1 MLRALSS
8 SAGRSLRAALQL
20 RLLQQLPPPLPA
32 PCQLSAAGHSLR
44 QLSVGA
50 AAGPPALRTGAEQ
63 EAPSAPSSSS
73 SSSSSSSAA
82 AGSEDSAAAA
92 SSSPAPPSSPTA
104 AAAAAWAAL
113 GLPSHLKG
121 KLDKVIGSSALPT
134 AVQLAALEPLCRHL
148 SRPLPDAVLHS
159 ETGTGKTLSYLL
171 PVLARLD
178 ASALPTAR
186 LRAVIMTPT
195 RELAHQVS
203 EVAAA
208 LGAAGKHKDPERALR
223 VLKVVGEV
231 SAQTLFELKER
242 PPHVLVGTPA
252 TLARLLPAHVNTG
265 ELQVLV
271 LDEADELL
279 RSHTSA
285 AVLEVCSVALKHK
298 GRPGVLCVSATS
310 SFSLQKFVRESL
322 RKHSGGAGGG
332 AMVVVDTTG
341 GALAVPGT
349 LTHLMLRYH
358 KASSMYNSF
367 TRVLAALRPPAVL
380 SFHNSALSMEA
391 LEGHLKD
398 KHIRCCVMGNA
409 YANAVK
415 AASLDAIRKG
425 KSQVLLSTEMAAR
438 GLDIPRL
445 SHVINFDP
453 PSSLR
458 EYVHRAGRAGR
469 LSSLTPGRAGT
480 VLTLVGSEVEAAA
493 LVDMCGELG
502 VALSELSITAG
513 MPSTL
518 PILAPAKDL
527 AAHRKSSSLA
537 ASRIRTPSARQPSA
551 AVAGPAAL
559 ASASALASSSA

>member
-1 MLRALSS
+1 
-8 SAGRSLRAALQL
+8 
-20 RLLQQLPPPLPA
+20 
-32 PCQLSAAGHSLR
+32 
-44 QLSVGA
+44 
-50 AAGPPALRTGAEQ
+50 
-63 EAPSAPSSSS
+63 
-73 SSSSSSSAA
+73 
-82 AGSEDSAAAA
+82 
-92 SSSPAPPSSPTA
+92 
-104 AAAAAWAAL
+104 
-113 GLPSHLKG
+113 
-121 KLDKVIGSSALPT
+121 
-134 AVQLAALEPLCRHL
+134 
-148 SRPLPDAVLHS
+148 
-159 ETGTGKTLSYLL
+159 
-171 PVLARLD
+171 
-178 ASALPTAR
+178 
-186 LRAVIMTPT
+186 
-195 RELAHQVS
+195 
-203 EVAAA
+203 
-208 LGAAGKHKDPERALR
+208 
-223 VLKVVGEV
+223 
-231 SAQTLFELKER
+231 
-242 PPHVLVGTPA
+242 
-252 TLARLLPAHVNTG
+252 
-265 ELQVLV
+265 
-271 LDEADELL
+271 
-279 RSHTSA
+279 
-285 AVLEVCSVALKHK
+285 
-298 GRPGVLCVSATS
+298 
-310 SFSLQKFVRESL
+310 
-322 RKHSGGAGGG
+322 
-332 AMVVVDTTG
+332 MVVVDTTG

-458 EYVHRAGRAGR
+458 EYVHRAG
-469 LSSLTPGRAGT
+469 T
-480 VLTLVGSEVEAAA
+480 VLTLVGSEAEAAA

-551 AVAGPAAL
+551 SRQPAAAVAGPAAL